1 MIKVY
6 RLTTGEDLI
15 ADELDR
21 NKDYKNTIKL
31 KKPFVLIPQQQAPG
45 KPVSVGFVPY
55 SPYAKDDEIEIKNN
69 NVISE
74 VIPKQELA
82 NAYKQNTGAGI
93 IEPTV
98 QEKQFITESKLP
110 ELDK

>member
-21 NKDYKNTIKL
+21 NKDTIKL

-69 NVISE
+69 NVISD
-74 VIPKQELA
+74 VIP
-82 NAYKQNTGAGI
+82 I
-93 IEPTV
+93 
-98 QEKQFITESKLP
+98 
-110 ELDK
+110 